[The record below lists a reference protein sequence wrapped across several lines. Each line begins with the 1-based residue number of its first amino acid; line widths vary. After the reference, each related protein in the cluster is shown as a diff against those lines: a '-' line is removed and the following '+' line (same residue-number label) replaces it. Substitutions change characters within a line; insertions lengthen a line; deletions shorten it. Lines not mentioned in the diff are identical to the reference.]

1 MNLCEIPFVSAT
13 ALDETLTSSGP
24 GRSAIQK
31 YRQEMRRTLDP
42 GKLIS
47 MGRAGTVQLTSVPA
61 LACVATASRW
71 NMKDAHKL
79 ADAFRKA
86 GFNQLKK
93 SASYSRIQTWL
104 GEAVKARVRSADTEV
119 SKTGMMNL
127 IPGCWESLN
136 GNPDVVRRVTCAM
149 HAILTKVDEELDQMR
164 RFPGRLVRFE
174 GESAL
179 VTIDTGEREELR
191 LVDGAY
197 LRSAG
202 ICRNDAPFVLH
213 EYRWSPDTTMSVYF
227 PAFDLDRDEA
237 AEAELIARLDRRE
250 KPLPEPPPGLVPVDA
265 VPAQGQEFSGP
276 TKAGTRGK
284 AKLAAREAA
293 KVKAAAV

>member
-93 SASYSRIQTWL
+93 SASYCRIQTL
-104 GEAVKARVRSADTEV
+104 MGEAVKARVRGADTEG
-119 SKTGMMNL
+119 SKTAMTDL
-127 IPGCWESLN
+127 IPGCWESLH
-136 GNPDVVRRVTCAM
+136 GDPKVVRRVICAM
-149 HAILTKVDEELDQMR
+149 HEILMKVDEELDQMK

-174 GESAL
+174 GDSAL

-202 ICRNDAPFVLH
+202 ISRNGAPFVLH

-237 AEAELIARLDRRE
+237 AEDELIARLDRRE

-265 VPAQGQEFSGP
+265 APVRSRELARPA
-276 TKAGTRGK
+276 KAGARGK
-284 AKLAAREAA
+284 VKHAAAR
-293 KVKAAAV
+293 AAAV